1 MTVALVFAGG
11 SGLRMRSAVPKQ
23 FLDLGGKPVML
34 RTMELFQEHPRIDGI
49 YVVAHGDFLEETKQ
63 LVCKGEITKFIGIT
77 AGGATAMDSIFN
89 GLKGLACKVPLDT
102 IVLIHDGVRP
112 YVAPHVI
119 TANIES
125 VRLYGSAVTY
135 VNCFETILL
144 SNDGSAIDSIP
155 RRTGS
160 YVAQAPQSFRL
171 GEILEL
177 HEMIRATGTGYA
189 DIVDQATLC
198 HKLGKSVHLVK
209 GNRGNVK
216 VTTPEDLV
224 ALNALIEWRKANG

>member
-1 MTVALVFAGG
+1 MTVALLFAGG
-11 SGLRMRSAVPKQ
+11 SGLRMGAAVPKQ
-23 FLDLGGKPVML
+23 FLDLGGKPVLL
-34 RTMELFQEHPRIDGI
+34 RTMELFQAHARVDGI
-49 YVVAHGDFLEETKQ
+49 FVVAHGDYLEETKR
-63 LVCKGEITKFIGIT
+63 LVGKGKIAKFMGIA
-77 AGGATAMDSIFN
+77 AGGATAMDSVFN
-89 GLKGLACKVPLDT
+89 GLKSLAGKVPLDT
-102 IVLIHDGVRP
+102 VVLIHDGVRP

-125 VRLYGSAVTY
+125 VKLYGSAVTY
-135 VNCFETILL
+135 VKCFETILL

-177 HEMIRATGTGYA
+177 HEMIRATETGYA

-198 HKLGKSVHLVK
+198 HKLGKPVHLVK

-224 ALNALIEWRKANG
+224 ILNALIEWRKTNE